1 MYRLRLAYL
10 TTAFAALALPVEAAN
25 LLVDNAWPMAKAQ
38 DEFANLIRG
47 DLVHEITIDADSIR
61 ITADHP
67 TDTEKTVDYSWDQS
81 EVRRSGSF
89 VNFSALGMGDTKPF
103 ALDQLQFDKL
113 PEVKAAAIAAFATPG
128 SRIVEIEA
136 SQPTTRTSKKLL
148 PLWEVTLSTNNKE
161 TGTVWLTALGQVVD
175 VELPEGSASTATLGP
190 WLAPA
195 TVENTLSRLADEFG
209 TDANFLEIMIDDSKA
224 LITMED
230 PQNPGG
236 TAEFYMDAEKITRSS
251 SNMPMP
257 NPFAPTL
264 DRAFTLADV
273 ANLDVAR
280 LTDLEARTLARMEMP
295 DMTVFRYTISRNTLF
310 MTPEDDR
317 LLVEVRAEASDQ
329 WTGGRVAYDMDGN
342 EADVVLP

>member
-1 MYRLRLAYL
+1 MSRLRLAYL
-10 TTAFAALALPVEAAN
+10 TTAFAALALPAEGAN
-25 LLVDNAWPMAKAQ
+25 LLVDNSWPMAKAQ
-38 DEFANLIRG
+38 EAFANLIRK
-47 DLVHEITIDADSIR
+47 DLVHEITIDADTIR
-61 ITADHP
+61 VTADHP
-67 TDTEKTVDYSWDQS
+67 TDTEQTVDYSWDQS

-89 VNFSALGMGDTKPF
+89 VNFSALGMGGTKPF

-113 PEVKAAAIAAFATPG
+113 PAVKAAAIAAYATPG

-148 PLWEVTLSTNNKE
+148 PLWEVSL
-161 TGTVWLTALGQVVD
+161 TGSGNDTATGWVTALGQVVD
-175 VELPEGSASTATLGP
+175 VDLPQGTTPAAALGP

-195 TVENTLSRLADEFG
+195 TVENTLARLADEFG
-209 TDANFLEIMIDDSKA
+209 SDAKFLEIMIDDSKA

-230 PQNPGG
+230 PQNPGDA
-236 TAEFYMDAEKITRSS
+236 AEFYMDAEKITRSS
-251 SNMPMP
+251 SGMNMP

-264 DRAFTLADV
+264 DRAFTLAD
-273 ANLDVAR
+273 LDSLDAAR
-280 LTDLEARTLARMEMP
+280 LTDLEARTIARMERS

-317 LLVEVRAEASDQ
+317 LLVEVRAEAPDQ
-329 WTGGRVAYDMDGN
+329 FTGGRVAYDMDGN

>member
-1 MYRLRLAYL
+1 MSRLRLAYL
-10 TTAFAALALPVEAAN
+10 TTAFAALALPAEGAN
-25 LLVDNAWPMAKAQ
+25 LLVDNSWPMAKAQ
-38 DEFANLIRG
+38 EAFANLIG
-47 DLVHEITIDADSIR
+47 QDLVHEITIDADTIR
-61 ITADHP
+61 VTADHP
-67 TDTEKTVDYSWDQS
+67 ADTEQTVDYSWDQS

-113 PEVKAAAIAAFATPG
+113 PAVKAAAIAAYATPG

-148 PLWEVTLSTNNKE
+148 PLWEVSL
-161 TGTVWLTALGQVVD
+161 TGSGNDTATVWVTALGQVVD
-175 VELPEGSASTATLGP
+175 VELPEGTTPSAALGP

-195 TVENTLSRLADEFG
+195 TVENTLARLADEFG
-209 TDANFLEIMIDDSKA
+209 SDVKFLEIMIDDSKA

-230 PQNPGG
+230 PQNPGD
-236 TAEFYMDAEKITRSS
+236 TAEFYMDAEKVTRSFS
-251 SNMPMP
+251 GMNMP

-264 DRAFTLADV
+264 DRAFTLADLES
-273 ANLDVAR
+273 LDAAR
-280 LTDLEARTLARMEMP
+280 LTDLEARTIARMDMP

-317 LLVEVRAEASDQ
+317 LLIEVRAEAPDQ
-329 WTGGRVAYDMDGN
+329 FTSGRVAYDMDGN

>member
-10 TTAFAALALPVEAAN
+10 TTAFAALAFPAHAAN
-25 LLVDNAWPMAKAQ
+25 LLVDNAWPMAGAQ
-38 DEFANLIRG
+38 GEFANLIRS
-47 DLVHEITIDADSIR
+47 DLVHEITIDADTIR

-67 TDTEKTVDYSWDQS
+67 TDAEQTVDYSWDQS

-148 PLWEVTLSTNNKE
+148 PLWEVTVSTNSDK

-175 VELPEGSASTATLGP
+175 VELPEGSATATLGP

-195 TVENTLSRLADEFG
+195 TVENTLARLAEEFG
-209 TDANFLEIMIDDSKA
+209 SDANFLEIMIDDTKA

-230 PQNPGG
+230 PQNPGD

-251 SNMPMP
+251 SSMPMP
-257 NPFAPTL
+257 DPFAPTL
-264 DRAFTLADV
+264 DRAFTLADLE
-273 ANLDVAR
+273 NLDTAR
-280 LTDLEARTLARMEMP
+280 LTDLEARTIARMDMP

-317 LLVEVRAEASDQ
+317 LLVEVRAEAPDQ